1 MVVAKKLLLVGVFI
15 LSLFSC
21 GNNQRSA
28 RGIAN
33 VQDPLAGYENRQTSK
48 SGLWLSPDNQYLIE
62 VSLSDLPVGTS
73 LEDVISE
80 NKIKAEILFDQIEK
94 KVVYHLEAPSEI
106 KKYTKIQ
113 DSFQLKLKSSSGKYL
128 YQIDL
133 GFQVVDAGVTPD
145 TIVNEVSLTKELNYD
160 NNHTFT
166 ELLSNF
172 PSEIQNLNIEAKSWS
187 NRVAWVDEM
196 KGEFNYSLVDLTG
209 IQKGKPFKDQITIKL
224 QDAATSKDYVYQ
236 FNLTLTVKDE
246 AEGRV
251 YNKTISTEQMLLSG
265 ENNYKIEIELQD
277 LLRNS
282 EPIGA
287 LQYNKTGRMVQFVS
301 NESKLVFT
309 ITDTSLFVNSQNY
322 SENITGS
329 FRDAKSNIYNYTITL
344 NYLFT
349 DIMDVD
355 EKTPIVVKTYF
366 NNVKKEVRIELP
378 EMPEM
383 YNGTMV
389 VDFDNNPQANIRLE
403 GSQLVYELMNVSG
416 LASMTTYTESFKFR
430 FITEDLLISY
440 PILIEFVYN
449 PQVEKLTKKA
459 TISYPVDQR
468 DWDNGYYDD
477 YFDIRFLTA
486 EDIGLNSGDQIRNA
500 VLTGF
505 SQDVMIKAVN
515 QNGINFEFLVVS
527 GDYDVD
533 VEAWDPITQ
542 KVYTIDLTIEVDVI
556 IIPDN

>member
-1 MVVAKKLLLVGVFI
+1 MVVGKKLLLVGVFI
-15 LSLFSC
+15 LSFFSC

-33 VQDPLAGYENRQTSK
+33 VQDPLAGYESRQTSK

-62 VSLSDLPVGTS
+62 VSLSDLPAGTS
-73 LEDVISE
+73 LEEIISE

-113 DSFQLKLKSSSGKYL
+113 DSFQLKLKSSSGKYI

-196 KGEFNYSLVDLTG
+196 KGEFTYSLVDLTG

-224 QDAATSKDYVYQ
+224 QDAATAKDYVYQ

-265 ENNYKIEIELQD
+265 ENNYKIEIELED

-301 NESKLVFT
+301 DESKLVFT

-378 EMPEM
+378 EMPEI